1 MPKESLQKK
10 IGRVRPPR
18 VQITYDVETGGAIE
32 KKELPFVVGV
42 LADLSGQ
49 PDKPLLTVKDRKF
62 VEIDRDNFDKVLAK
76 TEPRLAFK
84 VDNKLS
90 NDDTKLGVELRFSNM
105 EDFEPQN
112 VAEQVE
118 PLRKL
123 IELRRKL
130 SNLRSSLYGND
141 KLDKMLQQ
149 ILNDDQEL
157 NKLCGE
163 VGLPDT
169 GTGKGN

>member
-1 MPKESLQKK
+1 
-10 IGRVRPPR
+10 
-18 VQITYDVETGGAIE
+18 
-32 KKELPFVVGV
+32 
-42 LADLSGQ
+42 
-49 PDKPLLTVKDRKF
+49 LT
-62 VEIDRDNFDKVLAK
+62 
-76 TEPRLAFK
+76 
-84 VDNKLS
+84 
-90 NDDTKLGVELRFSNM
+90 NDDTKIGVELRFSNM

-112 VAEQVE
+112 VVEQVE

-141 KLDKMLQQ
+141 KLDKMLQE

-157 NKLCGE
+157 SKLCSE

-169 GTGKGN
+169 GSEKGN